1 MSSARLKKQC
11 VRDIEN
17 ISDDEFLQVVYAL
30 LKNKTRENKTSMNSI
45 KKGELDRSLEKNIFE
60 KKKYYTSAQV

>member
-1 MSSARLKKQC
+1 MSSARFKKQY
-11 VRDIEN
+11 VKEIEN

-45 KKGELDRSLEKNIFE
+45 QKAELDRSLEKNIFE

>member
-1 MSSARLKKQC
+1 MSSARFKKQC
-11 VRDIEN
+11 VKEIEN
-17 ISDDEFLQVVYAL
+17 IFDDEFLQVVYAL

-45 KKGELDRSLEKNIFE
+45 QKAELDRSLEKNIFE